1 MDSSVESVKRG
12 ELRVK
17 VNSMYNP
24 RTTDKRK
31 LQALKLLD
39 KWPNRGQDI
48 GLSEAKELEAR
59 ET

>member
-1 MDSSVESVKRG
+1 MESVKRG